1 MIERKGR
8 EDMKLDDVMATAT
21 SAAVGHS
28 SKVEWL
34 LRLLREQVEQY
45 AAEQVAAETERCALI
60 CDNCHTTQGAA
71 ERIRARGE
79 T

>member
-1 MIERKGR
+1 MI
-8 EDMKLDDVMATAT
+8 LDEMVEYFWKRPTEQWMR
-21 SAAVGHS
+21 AAI
-28 SKVEWL
+28 EA
-34 LRLLREQVEQY
+34 Y

-79 T
+79 KT